1 MSDELTTQLAARTR
15 LAPPTSER
23 WTVTVLAGPDRGR
36 VFALDGIATRRATIG
51 TSPSC
56 DVVLSD
62 RAVSRRHAA
71 LAGHSGRTL
80 LADLDSRNGTWMG
93 EVSIREIWVGGGA
106 VVRVGDTVLRLD
118 SDGAAHSVEASTDAR
133 FGRVAGV
140 SPEMRVLYPF
150 FERVARSDVA
160 VLIEG
165 ETGTG
170 KEALAESLHEASPRA
185 AGPFVVLDCTTVA
198 PALLESELFGHERGA
213 FTGATDARVGVFEAA
228 GGGTLFVDEI
238 GDLEL
243 PLQAKLLRAIERK
256 EIKRVGSN
264 QVKRVDVRI
273 FAATRRDLEREIQAR
288 RFRDDLHYRLAVARL
303 ELPPLRRREGD
314 VAFLA
319 RYFWRSFGGDASG
332 PTPDVV
338 QRLEAYDWPG
348 NVRELANAVAR
359 LLALGELGGA
369 LPSAGSA
376 APPSAD
382 FIDRVVAA
390 GTSLP
395 VARQR
400 VSEELEARYVQR
412 ALELHGNNVTRAA
425 AASGVGRRYFQMLRA
440 KR

>member
-1 MSDELTTQLAARTR
+1 MSEELTTQLAARTR
-15 LAPPTSER
+15 LSSPTSER
-23 WTVTVLAGPDRGR
+23 WTVTVLVGPDRGR
-36 VFALDGIATRRATIG
+36 VFALDGVSTRRATIG

-56 DVVLSD
+56 DVALSD
-62 RAVSRRHAA
+62 RTVSRRHAA
-71 LAGHSGRTL
+71 LVGRSGRTL
-80 LADLDSRNGTWMG
+80 LVDLDSRNGTWMG
-93 EVSIREIWVGGGA
+93 DVSVREIWASPG
-106 VVRVGDTVLRLD
+106 VVIRVGDTVLRLD
-118 SDGAAHSVEASTDAR
+118 SDGAAHAIEASTEAR

-140 SPEMRVLYPF
+140 SPEMRVLYPL

-185 AGPFVVLDCTTVA
+185 GGPFVVLDCTTVA
-198 PALLESELFGHERGA
+198 PALLESELFGHDRGA
-213 FTGATDARVGVFEAA
+213 FTGATEARVGVFEAA
-228 GGGTLFVDEI
+228 QGGTLFVDEI

-264 QVKRVDVRI
+264 HVRRIDVRI

-288 RFRDDLHYRLAVARL
+288 RFRDDLYFRLAVARL
-303 ELPPLRRREGD
+303 ELPPLRHREGD

-319 RYFWRSFGGDASG
+319 HYFWRSYGGDPSG
-332 PTPDVV
+332 PSPDLV
-338 QRLEAYDWPG
+338 QRFEAYDWPG

-359 LLALGELGGA
+359 LLALGDAAA
-369 LPSAGSA
+369 LPATGSA

-382 FIDRVVAA
+382 FVDRVVAS
-390 GTSLP
+390 GVSLP
-395 VARQR
+395 IARQR
-400 VSEELEARYVQR
+400 VAEELEVRYVRR